1 MPPNI
6 KLRKTHNIVR
16 PIPTVIR
23 AGLLF
28 STRQNPNEPLIRP
41 IKRF

>member
-28 STRQNPNEPLIRP
+28 QPAKTPMNPSSGP
-41 IKRF
+41 